1 MKMSNSD
8 RPKIAQ
14 RITDIRL
21 FNFLTEAI
29 NFCIQHS
36 IFPDSAKI
44 VSIDPLDK
52 RKQKKEL
59 SSFRPVGILNT
70 ASKIYELAI
79 KKQMVTDTKV
89 FIPAYRKESS
99 HH

>member
-1 MKMSNSD
+1 MQMSNSD

-14 RITDIRL
+14 RITDIPL

-89 FIPAYRKESS
+89 FIPAYRKEFS